1 MTAPTVPHC
10 RQADIFR
17 ADRPG
22 WIPESV
28 GDDWDRNPYAYQTR
42 EELMPA
48 GHFHNLYVQILA
60 EMLRPLLARK
70 GLQLLLDVFIFY
82 RDWEK
87 RKQRIAPDAL
97 IARGAEVAPS
107 QAYRSYDLDVE
118 PLPLCVIEITS
129 ASSHMRDQH
138 RKRLFY
144 AGHCGAAYLVI
155 DILDREDEQRLPE
168 NISLALYR
176 LQGGDPVPVAPDA
189 EGYLTLECIGVQF
202 RTVGR
207 RLIARVAATGEIL
220 RTAPELTDALAE
232 AEQRATA
239 AEQSRHEAEQR
250 ATAAEQSRREA
261 EQRATA
267 AEEELARLRAELAK
281 LQGKQS

>member
-1 MTAPTVPHC
+1 MTAPTIPQ
-10 RQADIFR
+10 RLEPDIFR

-48 GHFHNLYVQILA
+48 GHFHTLYLQILA

-97 IARGAEVAPS
+97 IARGTELAPS
-107 QAYRSYDLDVE
+107 QAYRCYDLDVE

-129 ASSHMRDQH
+129 ASSHMHDQH

-144 AGHCGAAYLVI
+144 AALGIPEYLLI

-168 NISLALYR
+168 HISLALYR

-189 EGYLTLECIGVQF
+189 EGYL
-202 RTVGR
+202 
-207 RLIARVAATGEIL
+207 
-220 RTAPELTDALAE
+220 
-232 AEQRATA
+232 
-239 AEQSRHEAEQR
+239 
-250 ATAAEQSRREA
+250 
-261 EQRATA
+261 
-267 AEEELARLRAELAK
+267 
-281 LQGKQS
+281 